1 MKPCSK
7 ELDSSSVRVPRDM
20 PLRVCSWWPS
30 CRGPLLLPPVQ
41 LSVCSGL
48 AAPAA
53 QGTVTF
59 LVPIQATGWM
69 NPPTPR
75 SVVRGA
81 SHRSHRVIP
90 ETESRLVVVQGWG
103 QRDGGVT
110 SNGYRV
116 WGDKNVLQLH
126 SNKLDSTTL

>member
-1 MKPCSK
+1 M
-7 ELDSSSVRVPRDM
+7 
-20 PLRVCSWWPS
+20 
-30 CRGPLLLPPVQ
+30 
-41 LSVCSGL
+41 
-48 AAPAA
+48 
-53 QGTVTF
+53 
-59 LVPIQATGWM
+59 
-69 NPPTPR
+69 
-75 SVVRGA
+75 
-81 SHRSHRVIP
+81 IP